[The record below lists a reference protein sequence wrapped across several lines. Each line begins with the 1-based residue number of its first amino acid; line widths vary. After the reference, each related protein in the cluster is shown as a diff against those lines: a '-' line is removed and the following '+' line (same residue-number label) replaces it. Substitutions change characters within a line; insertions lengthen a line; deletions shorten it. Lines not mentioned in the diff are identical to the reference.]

1 MSDQVDFA
9 RDHGYVQTVL
19 GRRRYL
25 KDINS
30 PNAIVRGAAERNAVN
45 APIQGSAADIIKIAM
60 INIYNKLSH
69 GNFKTKMLLQVH
81 DELVFD
87 VYKPELEAMKT
98 LIKTEMEQAFIMDV
112 PLDVE
117 VDTGLNWLEAH

>member
-1 MSDQVDFA
+1 
-9 RDHGYVQTVL
+9 
-19 GRRRYL
+19 
-25 KDINS
+25 
-30 PNAIVRGAAERNAVN
+30 
-45 APIQGSAADIIKIAM
+45 
-60 INIYNKLSH
+60 
-69 GNFKTKMLLQVH
+69 MLLQVH

-98 LIKTEMEQAFIMDV
+98 LIKTEMENAFIMDV